1 MLKNKRV
8 NILIALII
16 AVCLWAYVTGAVDP
30 NTTKKFTDVSIQ
42 LINEDS
48 LAQDGL
54 AVDSTDIKSID
65 VSLKGNR
72 ADISK
77 LSKDDIKV
85 TADLYG
91 RHKGSNYVTLD
102 VQLPNGIEVDSKSED
117 RILISIDE
125 LKTKE
130 VSVEVKLTGD
140 VADDTTL
147 GDASVSPS
155 KMVVYGTKD
164 NIDKVDHVQASI
176 NAKVLQAKETTHDA
190 TVEAVDSKETAV
202 DYVTTAEDS
211 VSVTARLLKI
221 KKVPLKAEVVGSVAD
236 GYELEKVEV
245 PETVE
250 IVGDEEALAKIT
262 SVTAEDIDISGV
274 SQNESIKINVKLPDG
289 VEVKDGAVYATVK
302 LSGTATKSFTIDGG
316 DIKKAGLSDGLE
328 ATITQD
334 VTVTASGKK
343 QTISNL
349 TESDIALTVDLS
361 DLSEGRHTVSVKATS
376 KDGVTFKM
384 SPARVTVTI
393 E

>member
-8 NILIALII
+8 NILIALLI
-16 AVCLWAYVTGAVDP
+16 AICLWAYVTGAVDP
-30 NTTKKFTDVSIQ
+30 NTTKKFTEVPIQ
-42 LINEDS
+42 LINEES

-77 LSKDDIKV
+77 ISKDDIKV

-91 RHKGSNYVTLD
+91 RHKGSNYITLD
-102 VQLPNGIEVDSKSED
+102 VQLPNGIELDSKSED
-117 RILISIDE
+117 RILISIGE
-125 LKTKE
+125 LTTKE
-130 VSVEVKLTGD
+130 VSVEIKLTGD
-140 VADDTTL
+140 VAEDTTL

-176 NAKVLQAKETTHDA
+176 NAKVLQSKETTHDA
-190 TVEAVDSKETAV
+190 SVEAVDSKETAV
-202 DYVTTAEDS
+202 DYVTTAKEE

-221 KKVPLKAEVVGSVAD
+221 KKVLLKADVVGSVAD
-236 GYELEKVEV
+236 GYELEEVEV
-245 PETVE
+245 PENIE

-262 SVTAEDIDISGV
+262 SVTAEDIDISGI
-274 SQNESIKINVKLPDG
+274 SKNESIKISVKLPDG
-289 VEVKDGAVYATVK
+289 VEIKGGAVYATVK
-302 LSGTATKSFTIDGG
+302 LSGADTKTFTIDGS
-316 DIKKAGLSDGLE
+316 DIKKTGLADGFE

-334 VTVTASGKK
+334 VTVSVSGKK
-343 QTISNL
+343 QVISEM
-349 TESDIALTVDLS
+349 TKSDVVLTVDLS
-361 DLSEGRHTVSVKATS
+361 DLSEGRHSVTVNATS
-376 KDGVTFKM
+376 KEGVTYKI
-384 SPARVTVTI
+384 SPTRVTVTI

>member
-8 NILIALII
+8 NILIALLI
-16 AVCLWAYVTGAVDP
+16 AICLWAYVTGAVDP
-30 NTTKKFTDVSIQ
+30 NTTKKFTEVPIQ
-42 LINEDS
+42 LINEES

-77 LSKDDIKV
+77 ISKDDIKV

-91 RHKGSNYVTLD
+91 RHKGSNYITLD
-102 VQLPNGIEVDSKSED
+102 VQLPNGIELDSKSED
-117 RILISIDE
+117 RILISIGE
-125 LKTKE
+125 LTTKE
-130 VSVEVKLTGD
+130 VSVEIKLTGD
-140 VADDTTL
+140 VAEDTTL

-176 NAKVLQAKETTHDA
+176 NAKVLQSKETTHDA
-190 TVEAVDSKETAV
+190 SVEAVDSKETAV
-202 DYVTTAEDS
+202 DYVTTAKEE

-221 KKVPLKAEVVGSVAD
+221 KKVSLKADVVGSVAD
-236 GYELEKVEV
+236 GYELEEVEV
-245 PETVE
+245 PENIE

-262 SVTAEDIDISGV
+262 SVTAEDIDISGI
-274 SQNESIKINVKLPDG
+274 SKNESIKISVKLPDG
-289 VEVKDGAVYATVK
+289 VEIKGGAVYATVK
-302 LSGTATKSFTIDGG
+302 LSGADTKTFTIDGS
-316 DIKKAGLSDGLE
+316 DIKKTGLADGFE

-334 VTVTASGKK
+334 VTVSVSGKK
-343 QTISNL
+343 QVISEM
-349 TESDIALTVDLS
+349 TKSDVVLTVDLS
-361 DLSEGRHTVSVKATS
+361 DLSEGRHSVTVNAAS
-376 KDGVTFKM
+376 KEGVTYKI
-384 SPARVTVTI
+384 SPTRVTVTI

>member
-8 NILIALII
+8 NILIALLI
-16 AVCLWAYVTGAVDP
+16 AICLWAYVTGAVDP
-30 NTTKKFTDVSIQ
+30 NTTKKFTEVPIQ
-42 LINEDS
+42 LINEES

-77 LSKDDIKV
+77 ISKDDIKV

-102 VQLPNGIEVDSKSED
+102 VQLPNGIELDSKSED
-117 RILISIDE
+117 RILISIGE
-125 LKTKE
+125 LTTKE
-130 VSVEVKLTGD
+130 VSVEIKLTGD
-140 VADDTTL
+140 VAEDTTL

-176 NAKVLQAKETTHDA
+176 NAKVLQSKETTHDA
-190 TVEAVDSKETAV
+190 SVEAVDSKETAV
-202 DYVTTAEDS
+202 DYVTTAKEE

-221 KKVPLKAEVVGSVAD
+221 KKVSLKADVVGSVAD
-236 GYELEKVEV
+236 GYELEEVEV
-245 PETVE
+245 PENIE

-262 SVTAEDIDISGV
+262 SVTAEDIDISGI
-274 SQNESIKINVKLPDG
+274 SKNESIKISVKLPDG
-289 VEVKDGAVYATVK
+289 VEIKGGAVYATVK
-302 LSGTATKSFTIDGG
+302 LSGADTKTFTIDGS
-316 DIKKAGLSDGLE
+316 DIKKTGLADGFE

-334 VTVTASGKK
+334 VTVSVSGKK
-343 QTISNL
+343 QVISEM
-349 TESDIALTVDLS
+349 TKSDVVLTVDLS
-361 DLSEGRHTVSVKATS
+361 DLSEGRHSVTVNATS
-376 KDGVTFKM
+376 KEGVTYKI
-384 SPARVTVTI
+384 SPTRVTVTI

>member
-8 NILIALII
+8 NILIALLI
-16 AVCLWAYVTGAVDP
+16 AICLWAYVTGAVDP
-30 NTTKKFTDVSIQ
+30 NTTKKFTEVPIQ
-42 LINEDS
+42 LINEES

-77 LSKDDIKV
+77 ISKDDIKV

-102 VQLPNGIEVDSKSED
+102 VQLPNGIELDSKSED
-117 RILISIDE
+117 RILISIGE
-125 LKTKE
+125 LTTKE
-130 VSVEVKLTGD
+130 VSVEIKLTGD
-140 VADDTTL
+140 VAEDTTL

-176 NAKVLQAKETTHDA
+176 NAKVLQSKETTHDA
-190 TVEAVDSKETAV
+190 SVEAVDSKETAV
-202 DYVTTAEDS
+202 DYVTTAKEE

-221 KKVPLKAEVVGSVAD
+221 KKVLLKADVVGSVAD
-236 GYELEKVEV
+236 GYELEEVEV
-245 PETVE
+245 PENIE

-262 SVTAEDIDISGV
+262 SVTAEDIDISGI
-274 SQNESIKINVKLPDG
+274 SKNESIKISVKLPDG
-289 VEVKDGAVYATVK
+289 VEIKGGAVYATVK
-302 LSGTATKSFTIDGG
+302 LSGADTKTFTIDGS
-316 DIKKAGLSDGLE
+316 DIKKTGLADGFE

-334 VTVTASGKK
+334 VTVSVSGKK
-343 QTISNL
+343 QVISEM
-349 TESDIALTVDLS
+349 TKSDVVLTVDLS
-361 DLSEGRHTVSVKATS
+361 DLSEGRHSVTVNATS
-376 KDGVTFKM
+376 KEGVTYKI
-384 SPARVTVTI
+384 SPTRVTVTI

>member
-8 NILIALII
+8 NILIALLI
-16 AVCLWAYVTGAVDP
+16 AICLWAYVTGAVDP
-30 NTTKKFTDVSIQ
+30 NTTKKFTEVPIQ
-42 LINEDS
+42 LINEES

-77 LSKDDIKV
+77 ISKDDIKV

-91 RHKGSNYVTLD
+91 RHKGSNYITLD
-102 VQLPNGIEVDSKSED
+102 VQLPNGIELDSKSED
-117 RILISIDE
+117 RILISIGE
-125 LKTKE
+125 LTTKE
-130 VSVEVKLTGD
+130 VSVEIKLTGD
-140 VADDTTL
+140 VAEDTTL

-176 NAKVLQAKETTHDA
+176 NAKVLQSKETTHDA
-190 TVEAVDSKETAV
+190 SVEAVDSKETAV
-202 DYVTTAEDS
+202 DYVTTAKEE

-221 KKVPLKAEVVGSVAD
+221 KKVSLKADVVGSVAD
-236 GYELEKVEV
+236 GYELEEVEV
-245 PETVE
+245 PENIE

-262 SVTAEDIDISGV
+262 SVTAEDIDISGI
-274 SQNESIKINVKLPDG
+274 SKNESIKISVKLPDG
-289 VEVKDGAVYATVK
+289 VEIKGGAVYATVK
-302 LSGTATKSFTIDGG
+302 LSGADTKTFTIDGS
-316 DIKKAGLSDGLE
+316 DIKKTGLADGFE

-334 VTVTASGKK
+334 VTVSVSGKK
-343 QTISNL
+343 QVISEM
-349 TESDIALTVDLS
+349 TKSDVVLTVDLS
-361 DLSEGRHTVSVKATS
+361 DLSEGRHSVTVNATS
-376 KDGVTFKM
+376 KEGVTYKI
-384 SPARVTVTI
+384 SPTRVTVTI

>member
-176 NAKVLQAKETTHDA
+176 NAKVLQTKETTHDA
-190 TVEAVDSKETAV
+190 TVEAVDSKETVV

-236 GYELEKVEV
+236 GYEIEKVEV